1 MKSRQSVL
9 LDAAA
14 LLGLSAVFAVA
25 VGAETT
31 PSAAGADSGGTAE
44 LEAVIV
50 TAQRRSE
57 NLQDVPIS
65 VEAFNATALDAAVIT
80 TTADLDIITPGL
92 ETGSE
97 SGYAQPHLRGVGTIA
112 TNPGIENPVALYVDG
127 VYYGALA
134 GGVLSLN
141 NVAQIE
147 VDKGPQGTLFG
158 RNATG
163 GLIQITTKDPS
174 QSFEGQA
181 GLSYGNYNTSGANLY
196 VSGGLAPTIA
206 ADFAG
211 YLSNQGTGY
220 GVNYFTGQQVNK
232 TMDAALRSKWIF
244 DPSDSTQVKVIVDY
258 EKTHFSPVY
267 LPAPGTTPLGGPP
280 YTGNPQSMDGYY
292 QPYGFL
298 QQGGVSVQIR
308 QNLEFGT
315 FTSITAYRRL
325 WLQTVFDGGLVTDFD
340 YALNINIIEPHAQ
353 YSQEFQL
360 ASPVDSRLKWV
371 TGMYLYNSDA
381 KYNPISIYGGLLAPL
396 SLDNTDSDQKDYSAA
411 LYAQATGEVAAD
423 TNLTLGLRYTYEHR
437 NFEGS
442 NILVAPGSPPFVAAT
457 DEANVS
463 YEKPTWRIALDHKF
477 APQYMAYISYN
488 RGFKSGGFN
497 DDMVPTTQFKPETL
511 DAFELGLKSDFFANR
526 VRVNTAGFYY
536 NYTNIQAVRY
546 PNGLEEVYN
555 APKARIY
562 GLDLDTVF
570 AVTQQLEIRAGVE
583 ALHTEYVNFPDADYT
598 TPAVGGGTNFGVFN
612 AAGNRLSLAPDFTG
626 DITASYTVPT
636 RVGKASFNVTYA
648 YNSGWYA
655 EPDNRLHQGAY
666 SLVNAQIAFTPVN
679 SLWDFKLW
687 GKNLTNTQYTSELA
701 SQENGDYAIF
711 APPRTYGGTIE
722 RRF

>member
-1 MKSRQSVL
+1 MKSRLL
-9 LDAAA
+9 LDACA
-14 LLGLSAVFAVA
+14 LLGMSAALAVA
-25 VGAETT
+25 LAAEPA
-31 PSAAGADSGGTAE
+31 PSAPGADSSGTTE

-50 TAQRRSE
+50 TAQRRRE

-65 VEAFNATALDAAVIT
+65 VEAFGAARLDAAVIT
-80 TTADLDIITPGL
+80 TSADLDVITPGL

-97 SGYAQPHLRGVGTIA
+97 AGYAQPHLRGVGTIA

-134 GGVLSLN
+134 GGVLALN

-163 GLIQITTKDPS
+163 GLIQITTKDPT
-174 QSFEGQA
+174 QTFAGQA
-181 GLSYGNYNTSGANLY
+181 GLTYGNYNTSGADLY
-196 VSGGLAPTIA
+196 VSGGVAPAIA

-211 YLSNQGTGY
+211 TVRNQGTGY

-244 DPSDSTQVKVIVDY
+244 DPSDATQIKVIFDY
-258 EKTHFSPVY
+258 EKTHFSPVF
-267 LPAPGTTPLGGPP
+267 LPAPGTTPFGGPP
-280 YTGNPQSMDGYY
+280 YTGDPQGLDGYY

-298 QQGGVSVQIR
+298 QQGGASVQIR
-308 QNLEFGT
+308 QALEFGT
-315 FTSITAYRRL
+315 FTSITAYRRV
-325 WLQTVFDGGLVTDFD
+325 WMQTVFDGALVTDYN
-340 YALNINIIEPHAQ
+340 YALNINIKEPDAQ

-360 ASPVDSRLKWV
+360 ASPGDSRLKWV
-371 TGMYLYNSDA
+371 TGMYLYSSDA

-396 SLDNTDSDQKDYSAA
+396 TLDNTDSDQKDYSAA
-411 LYAQATGEVAAD
+411 LYAQATGEVASD

-437 NFEGS
+437 NFEAS
-442 NILVAPGSPPFVAAT
+442 NILVVPGGPPFVDAT
-457 DEANVS
+457 DQAHVS
-463 YEKPTWRIALDHKF
+463 YEKPTWRVALDHKF

-497 DDMVPTTQFKPETL
+497 DDLVPTTQFKPETL
-511 DAFELGLKSDFFANR
+511 DAYELGLKSDLLANR

-536 NYTNIQAVRY
+536 NYENIQAVRY

-570 AVTQQLEIRAGVE
+570 AVTQQLEVRAGLE
-583 ALHTEYVNFPDADYT
+583 ALHTEYVDFPNADYT

-612 AAGNRLSLAPDFTG
+612 AAGKRLSLAPDFTG
-626 DITASYTVPT
+626 DVSASYTVPT
-636 RVGKASFNVTYA
+636 SIGKANFNITYA

-655 EPDNRLHQGAY
+655 EPDNRLHQGSY
-666 SLVNAQIAFTPVN
+666 SLLNAQIALTTPDT
-679 SLWDFKLW
+679 LWDFKLW
-687 GKNLTNTQYTSELA
+687 GKNLTNEQYTSELA
-701 SQENGDYAIF
+701 SQENGDYSIF
-711 APPRTYGGTIE
+711 APPRTYGVTIV